1 MRESKDIH
9 HWLITSAFPCISLGD
24 VLYLDYSPR
33 RVVLAGWVGD
43 QDPTFKGLENA
54 LKRYLKSAW
63 AGNTTNNNN
72 NNNNNN
78 KSCYSQKC
86 IFLWEQGFVIV
97 VKLIQ
102 SFVFRLS

>member
-1 MRESKDIH
+1 M
-9 HWLITSAFPCISLGD
+9 
-24 VLYLDYSPR
+24 LYLDYSPR

-54 LKRYLKSAW
+54 LKCYLKSAW
-63 AGNTTNNNN
+63 AGNVT
-72 NNNNNN
+72 NNNNN
-78 KSCYSQKC
+78 KSCYSQQC

-97 VKLIQ
+97 TKLIQ

>member
-24 VLYLDYSPR
+24 VLYLDFSPR

-72 NNNNNN
+72 NNNN

-86 IFLWEQGFVIV
+86 IFYGSKAL
-97 VKLIQ
+97 L
-102 SFVFRLS
+102 LSQN